1 MIKTNFAV
9 LMAERGLKIADVYED
24 TGISKTTL
32 MALSENTGK
41 GVQFDTVDKLCN
53 YLGIEL
59 KDFFVYSP
67 YIWKVYNKDNYEYKE
82 DGDNVIAIN
91 LKSPHSERIYIA
103 KLFFFSP
110 KHIDSPIDDDSIKLW
125 VRLSLDEDSGNFG
138 YKEFYNFISSLPVGF
153 QTHFYNDVIEVLKN
167 HYLNSK
173 TVISAYRY
181 DFHPTKEYLTEISLN
196 KNDKV
201 IISFFDDYGSSHAPK
216 EVQVDK
222 TIKID

>member
-1 MIKTNFAV
+1 M
-9 LMAERGLKIADVYED
+9 
-24 TGISKTTL
+24 
-32 MALSENTGK
+32 
-41 GVQFDTVDKLCN
+41 
-53 YLGIEL
+53 
-59 KDFFVYSP
+59 
-67 YIWKVYNKDNYEYKE
+67 
-82 DGDNVIAIN
+82 
-91 LKSPHSERIYIA
+91 
-103 KLFFFSP
+103 
-110 KHIDSPIDDDSIKLW
+110 
-125 VRLSLDEDSGNFG
+125 
-138 YKEFYNFISSLPVGF
+138 
-153 QTHFYNDVIEVLKN
+153 LKN